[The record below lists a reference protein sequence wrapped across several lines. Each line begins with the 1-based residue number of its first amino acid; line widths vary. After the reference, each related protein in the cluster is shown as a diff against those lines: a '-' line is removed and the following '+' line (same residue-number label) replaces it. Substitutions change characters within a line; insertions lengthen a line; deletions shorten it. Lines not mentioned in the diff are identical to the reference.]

1 MKRAICIR
9 LVLCSLC
16 AVPIAAA
23 PAHAAGAD
31 SPPNLA
37 TPTAG
42 PAATSTATVT
52 ASSPAPA
59 TPPAAK
65 GFAVELSTGGL
76 SGGALGIGWGAGRF
90 AAGVAVDIQH
100 SSLTGPDQGTSTP
113 ELTETAI
120 ALGPWLR
127 WDMARALDGRV
138 GLLLA
143 LDLEYGRQSMTTK
156 IDASPT
162 ASEASASGV
171 IFRLGPGIRYWAT
184 PWMAVGYMTQL
195 SISSLSGPLLAFTPS
210 TTLAPSTYEFN
221 QFQLA
226 LVGRFSVLALF

>member
-16 AVPIAAA
+16 AAPIAAA

-31 SPPNLA
+31 SPPNLG
-37 TPTAG
+37 TP
-42 PAATSTATVT
+42 PAATSTAAVT
-52 ASSPAPA
+52 ASSPATA

-76 SGGALGIGWGAGRF
+76 SGGALGIGWGSGRF

-156 IDASPT
+156 IDASFT

-171 IFRLGPGIRYWAT
+171 IFRVGPGIRYWAT

-195 SISSLSGPLLAFTPS
+195 SISSLSGPLLAFTES